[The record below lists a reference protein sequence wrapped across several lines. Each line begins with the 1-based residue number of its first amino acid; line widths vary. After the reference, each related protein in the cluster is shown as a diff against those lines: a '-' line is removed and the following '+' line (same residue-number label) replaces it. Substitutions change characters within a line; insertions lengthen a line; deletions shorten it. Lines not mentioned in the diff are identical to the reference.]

1 MCLRRRGSAGIRWPC
16 CPRRRAFLIIRCSR
30 SHASLISPKALS
42 YFRQKPGTRVTFESS
57 LPRPRYR
64 LLDIR
69 TSEPHLFLALP
80 VNSVRSTPSLTVT
93 FEEEAGLVSVAI
105 RAKERKIVSC
115 ELAAPQPFSLGKTVP
130 AELV

>member
-1 MCLRRRGSAGIRWPC
+1 IAITPVMFLRRRASAGIRWLC

-57 LPRPRYR
+57 LLRPRYR

-69 TSEPHLFLALP
+69 TSEPHSFLALL
-80 VNSVRSTPSLTVT
+80 VNSVRLTSR
-93 FEEEAGLVSVAI
+93 LLLLL
-105 RAKERKIVSC
+105 RKK
-115 ELAAPQPFSLGKTVP
+115 QG
-130 AELV
+130 